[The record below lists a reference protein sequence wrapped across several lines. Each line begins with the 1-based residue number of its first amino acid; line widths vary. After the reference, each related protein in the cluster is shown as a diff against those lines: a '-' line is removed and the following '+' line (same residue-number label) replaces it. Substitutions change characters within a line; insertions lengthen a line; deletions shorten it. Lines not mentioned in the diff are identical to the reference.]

1 MDSVHV
7 HPITSQLKALM
18 TIIRDENTNGSDFV
32 FYADRVIR
40 LVIEFALNFLPVQEK
55 KVTTPTRANYQ
66 GVEFHTKILGVSI
79 VRAGEAMETALRAV
93 CRNVRIGKILIQ
105 RDEHSIKPC
114 LYYSKLPEDTSE
126 RHVLLMDPML
136 GTGGTA
142 TMALQLLLQA
152 GVKEEKIILVN
163 ILSSKDGIIRV
174 HNEFPKITI
183 VTGEIDE
190 HLNNKGFIV
199 PGCGDFGDR
208 YFGTL

>member
-1 MDSVHV
+1 MIPPLPPNIHL
-7 HPITSQLKALM
+7 HPCTNQLKALM
-18 TIIRDENTNGSDFV
+18 TIIRDQNTTGSDFV

-40 LVIEFALNFLPVQEK
+40 LVIEFALNVLPVQETI
-55 KVTTPTRANYQ
+55 VTTPTGTCYQ

-105 RDEHSIKPC
+105 RDENSIKPC
-114 LYYSKLPEDTSE
+114 LYYSKLPEDISE

-142 TMALQLLLQA
+142 IMAVQLLLEA

-163 ILSSKDGIIRV
+163 ILSSRDGLNRV
-174 HNEFPKITI
+174 HNEFPKISI
-183 VTGEIDE
+183 ILWNSVKKHE
-190 HLNNKGFIV
+190 H
-199 PGCGDFGDR
+199 C
-208 YFGTL
+208 